1 MFNVPEN
8 GFRQTD
14 NNNTTI
20 CFDVTGGIF
29 LNKDLKKVCR
39 LLINPL
45 AIIGLVSMLYGIVV
59 FLARSGTGFWLIWE
73 AIGCGM
79 IGYAIARKIGILDR
93 IPKVIRYIGRSVVA
107 VVLALIVACVCLV
120 MTQFNAKGEKSLD
133 YIIVLGAQVR
143 TTGPSVVLRYRLD
156 TAIDYLNANPTTKC
170 IVSGGQ
176 GYNEPTSEAQGMKDY
191 MVAAGISE
199 DRIIMESE
207 STTTIE
213 NILFSK
219 AILERIDPD
228 YESVGIVTNNFHA
241 YRGMQIAKTQ
251 GLRNVCA
258 VSAPSHPRFLA
269 NNVLRECFGITK
281 DFLKGNL

>member
-59 FLARSGTGFWLIWE
+59 LLARSGTGFWLIWE

-251 GLRNVCA
+251 RLRNVCA